1 MLPEPAARALAI
13 AARARESAEPTRE
26 RNRREMPEATRLMD
40 ELTAVFGKP
49 QHMRWT
55 EAGRTVEWGKPLQ
68 YSYAVQA
75 SVGPKPAKP
84 IRGKR

>member
-1 MLPEPAARALAI
+1 MLPDPAARALAI

-40 ELTAVFGKP
+40 EYTAVFGKP
-49 QHMRWT
+49 QWFRWA
-55 EAGRTVEWGKPLQ
+55 EGGRTVEWGTPVA

-75 SVGPKPAKP
+75 SAGPKRKE
-84 IRGKR
+84 RKRHA